1 MKKRIGFFLMS
12 VLFIIASISTSFA
25 IAFSDLPI
33 SHWAYGNIM
42 NLAEKGIIN
51 GYENGTY
58 QPERAVSRGE
68 FIKLVMTTLYGGNEY
83 FEVNQINL
91 GHWATPY
98 AIEAAQQGYLMEGTT
113 ISPLNSSIT
122 RLEMV
127 HILAK
132 VCIQNQIQKKEELNA
147 ISFSDTAT
155 LEKSSKIYIDFVTQN
170 GLINGYTDGTFKA
183 NKSMTRAEVAT
194 IIARFQ
200 ELMG

>member
-1 MKKRIGFFLMS
+1 MKKRIGVFLMS
-12 VLFIIASISTSFA
+12 VLLIIVSISTSFA
-25 IAFSDLPI
+25 IAFSDLPT
-33 SHWAYGNIM
+33 SHWAYGNVM

-98 AIEAAQQGYLMEGTT
+98 AIEAAHQGYLMEGTT

-155 LEKSSKIYIDFVTQN
+155 LEESSKIYIDFVTQN

-194 IIARFQ
+194 IIVRFQ